1 MLIMTKSKVFRQ
13 ISGQT
18 EVFSTHTGPE
28 IALQSGR
35 AARPMAGQKHD
46 HVTSE
51 KAAEPITN
59 QTPEPTEN
67 HV

>member
-1 MLIMTKSKVFRQ
+1 MFRQ
-13 ISGQT
+13 ITGYT
-18 EVFSTHTGPE
+18 DVFGTHTGQE
-28 IALQSGR
+28 MALQSGR

-67 HV
+67 HVGGSHL